1 MINMAYI
8 ACRKLMKPES
18 IPHKYAIHHMASKTM
33 AYWMSMCHDGSK
45 VNLAIQLCSILT
57 LYRIII

>member
-1 MINMAYI
+1 
-8 ACRKLMKPES
+8 LMKPES